1 MTFTLHGPLRSMTRV
16 ERVGLAVAL
25 LLATALMWPLR
36 HYLTD
41 DTFIHL
47 QYARNLAN
55 GHGLVFNSG
64 ERVYGC
70 TSPLWVALI
79 ANGMALGFDGL
90 RVARMLGFL
99 ATLWSVAL
107 FLQLM
112 RRTLQTPVPCAVA
125 TVAWAGHA
133 WMLRWSL
140 SGMETPLAVA
150 LVLAGFVAF
159 TEGKSWGARPVR
171 TGALWALAALARPE
185 AALLLGLWGVFL
197 LVDADSRP
205 GLRRLVFGALPPLA
219 IYGTWLLFAR
229 FYFGTALPQTLMAK
243 ASGSAGLEVQLEN
256 LWRQVRIVG
265 ATDGLM
271 ALLLILALLAGGM
284 RVWARRPLPQRAQ
297 RLLPWV
303 WVVLV
308 PALYIGRGVPVLSRY
323 LLPLLPVLSWLAWRA
338 WECWS
343 LGNDATP
350 RAVRRTAVLGTAL
363 AVLVLAQNLAVYS
376 STVLPQV
383 RSFSAGLESSLIPL
397 GRWLHEN
404 TPERSV
410 IATPDI
416 GALGYFSR
424 RRVVDL
430 AGLVT
435 PAMVPFLD
443 REVPEDAIANFRFA
457 AFVRPGYIVDRGP
470 RPDDLRRRSR
480 YAPALTLL
488 SVTSVP
494 NLGIARPEQAFYSAY
509 RVDWTVADSIEA
521 QSAQKGPIR

>member
-1 MTFTLHGPLRSMTRV
+1 MTFTERGTLGPMTRV

-47 QYARNLAN
+47 QYARNLAA
-55 GHGLVFNSG
+55 GHGLVFNQG

-79 ANGMALGFDGL
+79 ADGMALGLNGL
-90 RVARMLGFL
+90 RVARALGFL

-112 RRTLQTPVPCAVA
+112 RRNLQTPAVCAVA

-159 TEGKSWGARPVR
+159 TEGRNWGARPVR
-171 TGALWALAALARPE
+171 TGALWALAALTRPE
-185 AALLLGLWGVFL
+185 AALLLALWGVFL
-197 LVDADSRP
+197 LVDTDSRP

-219 IYGTWLLFAR
+219 IYGSWLLFAR
-229 FYFGTALPQTLMAK
+229 FYFGSVLPQTLLAK
-243 ASGSAGLEVQLEN
+243 AVGPAGLEVQLEN

-271 ALLLILALLAGGM
+271 VALLLLAILAGGA
-284 RVWARRPLPQRAQ
+284 RVWTWRPPTQRAQ

-308 PALYIGRGVPVLSRY
+308 PALYVARGVPVLSRY
-323 LLPLLPVLSWLAWRA
+323 LLPLLPVLSWLGWRA
-338 WECWS
+338 GECWS
-343 LGNDATP
+343 LGASPSP
-350 RAVRRTAVLGTAL
+350 RTVRRTVLIGASV
-363 AVLVLAQNLAVYS
+363 AALVLLQNLAVYRGA
-376 STVLPQV
+376 VLPQV
-383 RSFSAGLESSLIPL
+383 RSFSAGLQGSLVPW
-397 GRWLHEN
+397 GRWLREH
-404 TPERSV
+404 TPERSS

-424 RRVVDL
+424 RRIVDL

-435 PAMVPFLD
+435 PEMVPYLE
-443 REVPEDAIANFRFA
+443 RESLEDATAAFRFA
-457 AFVRPGYIVDRGP
+457 EFARPGFIADRGP
-470 RPDDLRRRSR
+470 RPDDLRLRSR
-480 YAPALTLL
+480 FAPALTLL
-488 SVTSVP
+488 GGTSVP
-494 NLGIARPEQAFYSAY
+494 NLGIARPGTAFYSFY
-509 RVDWTVADSIEA
+509 RVDWEVADSLGA
-521 QSAQKGPIR
+521 PGRSRGRIR